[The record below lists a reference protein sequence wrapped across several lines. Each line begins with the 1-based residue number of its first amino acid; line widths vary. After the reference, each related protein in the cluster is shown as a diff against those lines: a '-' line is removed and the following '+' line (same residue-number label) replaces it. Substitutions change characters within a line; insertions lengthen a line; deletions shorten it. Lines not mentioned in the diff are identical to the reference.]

1 MPVGRTRRRATT
13 KSVAGARQ
21 VNVRVEGA
29 FYRALEALAR
39 QDQRSVSQ
47 AARQLMEEGLRH
59 RTRGST
65 TSDDTP
71 SRDVA
76 RLAMA
81 GGAYDW
87 LADEPDLYGA
97 DSGEPA

>member
-1 MPVGRTRRRATT
+1 
-13 KSVAGARQ
+13 
-21 VNVRVEGA
+21 
-29 FYRALEALAR
+29 
-39 QDQRSVSQ
+39 
-47 AARQLMEEGLRH
+47 MEEGLRR
-59 RTRGST
+59 RTGGSAT
-65 TSDDTP
+65 PDDTP
-71 SRDVA
+71 SHDLA